1 MLTSVG
7 CLDARELVEL
17 LKEEKQMRTARQ
29 IHASSHQ
36 TPYWDSIKWDMV
48 RRRVKKL
55 QMRIAKAVREGRYR
69 LAKSLQWLLTHSFY
83 AKLLAIKRVVTN
95 KGKATPGVDGDI
107 WNTPEKKM
115 QAVDTLRRRGYHS
128 LPVRRVY
135 LRKRSG
141 KLRPLGIPTMNDRA
155 MQALH
160 SLALAPVAETTA
172 DPNSYGFREGRS
184 CADAMVQCYLC
195 LARRRSARWILEADI
210 KSCFDRIDHAWIL
223 NSILMDRRM
232 LRVWLE
238 AGYMDKG
245 KLYPTKA
252 GTPQGAIIS
261 PVLANMTLDGLE
273 TAVKTSVPK
282 NAKVHVIRYADDF
295 VVTGESKE
303 ILKEKVMPAIHTFL
317 KERGLDLS
325 REKTEIT
332 RIEDGFD
339 FLGQRVRKYGNK
351 FMTTPSKSSVKSLLA
366 KIKRIIYSHLGQP
379 TSTMIEEL
387 NSAMRGWA
395 NYHRH
400 VCSKKTFCYI
410 DTCIFTMLW
419 NWARRRHGNKGKR
432 WIKKRYFRTIG
443 RRNWAFYGTQKQ
455 ENGTTRV
462 VDLLHMNAVK
472 IVRHVKIHGEANP
485 YASEWQE
492 YFSKRSNRKYAELPD
507 GILSR

>member
-1 MLTSVG
+1 
-7 CLDARELVEL
+7 
-17 LKEEKQMRTARQ
+17 
-29 IHASSHQ
+29 
-36 TPYWDSIKWDMV
+36 
-48 RRRVKKL
+48 VKKL
-55 QMRIAKAVREGRYR
+55 QMRIAQAVREGRYR

-95 KGKATPGVDGDI
+95 KGKATPGVDGVI
-107 WNTPEKKM
+107 WNTAEKKM
-115 QAVDTLRRRGYHS
+115 QAVDTLRRRGYHP

-135 LRKRSG
+135 LRKRNG
-141 KLRPLGIPTMNDRA
+141 KLRPLGIPTMQDRA
-155 MQALH
+155 MQALYA
-160 SLALAPVAETTA
+160 LALTPVAETTA

-195 LARRRSARWILEADI
+195 LARRRSAGWILEADI

-223 NSILMDRRM
+223 NSILMDRRI

-303 ILKEKVMPAIHTFL
+303 ILKEKVMPVIHTFL
-317 KERGLDLS
+317 KERGLQLS
-325 REKTEIT
+325 GEKTRIT

-339 FLGQRVRKYGNK
+339 FLGQRVRKYGKK
-351 FMTTPSKSSVKSLLA
+351 FMATPSKSSVKSLLA

-387 NSAMRGWA
+387 NSVIRGWA

-400 VCSKKTFCYI
+400 ACSKKTFCYI
-410 DTCIFTMLW
+410 DTCIYTMLW

-443 RRNWAFYGTQKQ
+443 RRNWAFFGTRKL

-472 IVRHVKIHGEANP
+472 IIRHVKIHGAANP

-492 YFSKRSNRKYAELPD
+492 YFSKRQNRKYSKVTEQPGLLNAEAGFP
-507 GILSR
+507 RA